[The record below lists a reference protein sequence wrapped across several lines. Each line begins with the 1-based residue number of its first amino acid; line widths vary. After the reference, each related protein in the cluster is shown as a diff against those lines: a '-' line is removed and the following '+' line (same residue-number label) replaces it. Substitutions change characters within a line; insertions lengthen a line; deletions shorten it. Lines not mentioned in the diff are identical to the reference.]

1 MAYAT
6 VEEGGRIQV
15 YGVLPKV
22 YKSDYANV
30 IGGFDKLPREELAKH
45 GFFPVKE

>member
-1 MAYAT
+1 MAYA
-6 VEEGGRIQV
+6 VLENGNPRL